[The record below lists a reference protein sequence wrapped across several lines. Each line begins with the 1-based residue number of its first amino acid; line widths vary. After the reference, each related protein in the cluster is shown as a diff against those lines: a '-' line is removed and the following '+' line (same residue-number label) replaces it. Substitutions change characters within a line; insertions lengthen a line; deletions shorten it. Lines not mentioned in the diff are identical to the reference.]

1 MRSAT
6 GLVSSLSLLL
16 LPLVLS
22 QESSRLHRGILS
34 RVVLEQPG
42 YEEPIEHVV
51 HRVRIPGRRKRRR
64 KIRPV
69 AVVPAE
75 VVHPVA
81 GFEGSYVAVS
91 GTPGRG
97 AVHVVEDVPSLGR
110 ESVVVVNG
118 IRTR

>member
-6 GLVSSLSLLL
+6 GFVSSLSLLL

-22 QESSRLHRGILS
+22 QESSRLHRGVLSSGRRGILT

-42 YEEPIEHVV
+42 YEDHIEHVV

-64 KIRPV
+64 RIRPV

-81 GFEGSYVAVS
+81 GFEVS
-91 GTPGRG
+91 FELPKQTKIM
-97 AVHVVEDVPSLGR
+97 SNYYMLLFY
-110 ESVVVVNG
+110 
-118 IRTR
+118 